1 MSVAAAVWMDD
12 SDVVTRASMYLGAVG
27 AAPMPVAEVASVLV
41 GNKISEDA
49 IDEIAHVAHKIARPM
64 DNTDFAP
71 SWRGKMT
78 EQYVIAVL
86 REIAGLP
93 QLRMQPRHILKV
105 V

>member
-1 MSVAAAVWMDD
+1 
-12 SDVVTRASMYLGAVG
+12 MYLGAVG
-27 AAPMPVAEVASVLV
+27 AAPMPVAVADSVLA
-41 GNKISEDA
+41 GHKINEEA
-49 IDEIAHVAHKIARPM
+49 IDEIAHAAHKIARPM

-78 EQYVIAVL
+78 EQYVTAVL

-93 QLRMQPRHILKV
+93 QQRMAPRHMLKV